1 MAGRI
6 AMAFL
11 KRIEQ
16 GDELKLPSDVN
27 RLTIDQMVDY
37 VAKKEG
43 YNHSQNFATR
53 VWRPARPVIHF
64 AAALAAIG
72 QERRKQEHQTSLNH
86 LLADSELLNDVIERA
101 TVFAQLIETDSH
113 FPVKYQE
120 LVQL

>member
-37 VAKKEG
+37 VAKTERCKT
-43 YNHSQNFATR
+43 SKNFETR
-53 VWRPARPVIHF
+53 VWRPSRPVIHF

-72 QERRKQEHQTSLNH
+72 QERHKHGRQTSLKH
-86 LLADSELLNDVIERA
+86 LLADSELPNDVIERA
-101 TVFAQLIETDSH
+101 AVNS
-113 FPVKYQE
+113 P
-120 LVQL
+120 